1 MRHLN
6 LSFFNKIL
14 FLIISVFV
22 QCIYS
27 AKVMAY
33 TTTSDT
39 SAEACAN
46 TCTGRGYPYGLMGG
60 SLQSVGIEPGSS
72 STCYCL
78 SENEFMGGANCSQQ
92 SCSSMVSNS
101 TGKLLYSLSGGSC
114 STYLCQCN
122 SGYGGNA
129 SSGSCTACLPGY
141 YKASTGNT
149 SCSKCAANKATNTS
163 GTGATACNWC
173 VAYYPS
179 YGTTPSSA
187 AAYSNAG
194 SAGQVGNCY
203 IPSSTTFTDS
213 TGTWHFTSNCY
224 QS

>member
-39 SAEACAN
+39 ST
-46 TCTGRGYPYGLMGG
+46 TCDSTCKSRGYEVGLMGG
-60 SLQSVGIEPGSS
+60 SLQAVGIVPGTS

-78 SENEFMGGANCSQQ
+78 SQADVTGGQNCSSQ
-92 SCSSMVSNS
+92 SCDSKVSNS
-101 TGKLLYSLSGGSC
+101 TGYLLYSLSGGSC
-114 STYLCQCN
+114 STYLCQCL

-129 SSGSCTACLPGY
+129 ASGSCTACSPGY

-149 SCSKCAANKATNTS
+149 SCAKCAANKATNTS
-163 GTGATACNWC
+163 GSGATACNWC

-213 TGTWHFTSNCY
+213 TGTWHFSSNCY